1 MNCSKII
8 FVRFVVETKARIFPS
23 GERFWYYS
31 RRSAVRRYRLVVRRG
46 QEGGGGQGL
55 QLVEVSAG
63 EEVQQAG
70 GGGVGALTLQL
81 ASSLASSW
89 RGEGVLEP
97 SSPLGEELEE
107 DDESEEPVLSGSGG
121 VSKECSELELAGWG
135 EVLQGWGGG
144 LAPPRALPPLVKA
157 GVPEA
162 LRGEVRKH
170 TPCNI
175 GCVYPGIYY
184 NWLLVLFLVT
194 WL

>member
-1 MNCSKII
+1 M
-8 FVRFVVETKARIFPS
+8 ETKARIFPS

-46 QEGGGGQGL
+46 QEGGGGEGL

-121 VSKECSELELAGWG
+121 VSKECSEHELAGWG

-162 LRGEVRKH
+162 LRGEVSKH
-170 TPCNI
+170 APCHI
-175 GCVYPGIYY
+175 GFVYPGIYY
-184 NWLLVLFLVT
+184 TWVLVVWT
-194 WL
+194 WF